1 MCCFAKR
8 VGGGGGSIIEGG
20 FGILPWLAVA
30 GSTCWHWRPGR
41 RSRLA
46 GRGRQLDGGWSA
58 RTTTAGFVSGGVSVH
73 SKLKSEPE
81 IDLGGNP
88 SPKSNPRIP
97 ETRMDTR
104 NPRINTHIHMYKQE
118 ATNNKYFGG
127 IAIVALKL

>member
-46 GRGRQLDGGWSA
+46 GRGRQLDGGWSVRMVTGRVGIRWNICA
-58 RTTTAGFVSGGVSVH
+58 FKIKT
-73 SKLKSEPE
+73 
-81 IDLGGNP
+81 
-88 SPKSNPRIP
+88 RI
-97 ETRMDTR
+97 R
-104 NPRINTHIHMYKQE
+104 N
-118 ATNNKYFGG
+118 
-127 IAIVALKL
+127 